1 VEKERGEA
9 MFFLVWMG
17 HLFAFSSYPMRGAY
31 AIRPYTYRPKD
42 ASQPAATPYI
52 YADMILSFPP
62 LAVRGRCPLSPTFFS
77 CLATRKEGKRKSSPR
92 EGF

>member
-1 VEKERGEA
+1 

-42 ASQPAATPYI
+42 ASRLAATPYM
-52 YADMILSFPP
+52 YMNTTYILPP
-62 LAVRGRCPLSPTFFS
+62 LGS
-77 CLATRKEGKRKSSPR
+77 
-92 EGF
+92 

>member
-1 VEKERGEA
+1 

-31 AIRPYTYRPKD
+31 AIRPYTYRPKGT
-42 ASQPAATPYI
+42 SQPAAAPYI
-52 YADMILSFPP
+52 YTDMTLSFPP
-62 LAVRGRCPLSPTFFS
+62 LAVRERRLLSPTFFS
-77 CLATRKEGKRKSSPR
+77 CLTTRKEGKRKSSPR

>member
-1 VEKERGEA
+1 

-31 AIRPYTYRPKD
+31 AIRPYTYRPNG
-42 ASQPAATPYI
+42 ASRLVVIPYI
-52 YADMILSFPP
+52 YTDMTLSLPP

-77 CLATRKEGKRKSSPR
+77 CLDTRKEGKRKSSPR

>member
-1 VEKERGEA
+1 

-17 HLFAFSSYPMRGAY
+17 YLFAFSSYPMRGAY
-31 AIRPYTYRPKD
+31 AIRPYAYRPKG
-42 ASQPAATPYI
+42 ASRLVVIPYI
-52 YADMILSFPP
+52 YTDMTENPLS
-62 LAVRGRCPLSPTFFS
+62 LAVRGRRPLSPTFFS